1 MAKPKNYKLRG
12 KQDAFVKSY
21 VLTSNATQAA
31 IEAGY
36 SEKTA
41 RFIGSENLTKPNIAE
56 AIKDHQSKLNSEF
69 AHSKDAK
76 LKILQDVMDACKV
89 KNSEKGV
96 LNAAAVIS
104 AIKEHNL
111 MMGHNAPTESTSTIK
126 VEKSLAERL
135 TNASKR

>member
-21 VLTSNATQAA
+21 ILNNNATQAA

-56 AIKDHQSKLNSEF
+56 AIKDHQFKSDSEF
-69 AHSKDAK
+69 TYNKDKK
-76 LKILQDVMDACKV
+76 LKILEALMESCKASDP
-89 KNSEKGV
+89 KNGV
-96 LNAAAVIS
+96 INAAAVIS

-126 VEKSLAERL
+126 VEKSLADRL

>member
-1 MAKPKNYKLRG
+1 MAKPSNYKLRG

-21 VLTSNATQAA
+21 ILSNNATQAA

-41 RFIGSENLTKPNIAE
+41 RFIGSENLTKPNIAA
-56 AIKDHQSKLNSEF
+56 AIKEHQLKSDSEF
-69 AHSKDAK
+69 THSKDTK
-76 LKILQDVMDACKV
+76 LKILQDVMDACKASD
-89 KNSEKGV
+89 SEKGV
-96 LNAAAVIS
+96 VNAAAVIS

>member
-1 MAKPKNYKLRG
+1 MAKPESNKLKG

-21 VLTSNATQAA
+21 ILNNNATQAA

-41 RFIGSENLTKPNIAE
+41 RFIGSENLTKPNIAA
-56 AIKDHQSKLNSEF
+56 AIKEHQFKSDSEF
-69 AHSKDAK
+69 TYTKDKK
-76 LKILQDVMDACKV
+76 LKILEGLMESCKESDS
-89 KNSEKGV
+89 KNGV
-96 LNAAAVIS
+96 INASAVIS

-126 VEKSLAERL
+126 VEKSLADRL